1 MAGLCCL
8 RTWIKGWLVGNLRK
22 QDISHKIRVSFKYAS
37 ILADTELRRSLMPKQ
52 EKGKSHETRPVSK
65 RPPSWCKYQP
75 EEVEALIVK
84 LGKEGNSPSRIG
96 TILRDQHAIPLA
108 KPIIGKRVIQVL
120 RENQLAPSLP
130 EDLSSLLKKAE
141 SLALHLEKN
150 RTDQYNKRSLQLI
163 EAKIHKI
170 SRYYKRKGILPQ
182 NWKYEAK
189 IASIT

>member
-1 MAGLCCL
+1 
-8 RTWIKGWLVGNLRK
+8 
-22 QDISHKIRVSFKYAS
+22 
-37 ILADTELRRSLMPKQ
+37 MPKQ
-52 EKGKSHETRPVSK
+52 EKGKSHQIRPVSK

-108 KPIIGKRVIQVL
+108 KPIIGKTVMKVL
-120 RENQLAPSLP
+120 KENELAPSLP
-130 EDLSSLLKKAE
+130 EDLASLLKKAE
-141 SLALHLEKN
+141 SLSLHLEKN
-150 RTDQYNKRSLQLI
+150 RTDQYNKRALQLI

-170 SRYYKRKGILPQ
+170 SRYYKHKGILPS